1 MGIKLNSGDRFFQYD
16 VVKND
21 VGFRSTTNEVKV
33 VVCLQTKLPPTTGI
47 KSKASKYGANEK

>member
-33 VVCLQTKLPPTTGI
+33 VVCL
-47 KSKASKYGANEK
+47 